1 MVAKQVAIYSD
12 DPEKA
17 YVSDWAIETNY
28 DLSKQDFARAIAM
41 PGYTEESLELVK
53 SRFGA
58 WLKAVCNMHDSIKA
72 KPYFGETNVAL
83 ADIVILSVF
92 VNYAFNKSLN
102 EPVLQ
107 QAMEQVYE
115 ENATQDLKD
124 WYNLMSGPGY
134 FGPYLERRKKR
145 FS

>member
-1 MVAKQVAIYSD
+1 
-12 DPEKA
+12 
-17 YVSDWAIETNY
+17 
-28 DLSKQDFARAIAM
+28 
-41 PGYTEESLELVK
+41 
-53 SRFGA
+53 
-58 WLKAVCNMHDSIKA
+58 MHDSIKA
-72 KPYFGETNVAL
+72 KPYFGESNVAL
-83 ADIVILSVF
+83 ADIVILSIF

-124 WYNLMSGPGY
+124 WYKLMSGPGF

-145 FS
+145 FSWSDTLSILDKLNLSP